1 MNLNINFM
9 KIKSKIDV
17 ITNSSS
23 EVYTR
28 VDYNTLM
35 KLKDF
40 IDNFLKTLGDSRK
53 FDDLF
58 SYKFIY
64 NDKYY
69 KSKRLD
75 STGKDD
81 WDALPER
88 DKVDF
93 IASYEYDEEYPGSIR
108 LEFKAKDD
116 NFKQFENIL
125 GLIANGSIN
134 KQTVI
139 YG

>member
-1 MNLNINFM
+1 MR
-9 KIKSKIDV
+9 IKSKIDV

-28 VDYNTLM
+28 VDYNTLTR
-35 KLKDF
+35 LKDF

-58 SYKFIY
+58 SYKFLY
-64 NDKYY
+64 NDEYY
-69 KSKRLD
+69 RSKLSE
-75 STGKDD
+75 STGKDN
-81 WDALPER
+81 WDTLSEK

-93 IASYEYDEEYPGSIR
+93 IVSYEEDEEYPESIR

-125 GLIANGSIN
+125 GLIANDSIN
-134 KQTVI
+134 QQTII

>member
-1 MNLNINFM
+1 MRV
-9 KIKSKIDV
+9 KSKIDV

-28 VDYNTLM
+28 VDYNTLTR
-35 KLKDF
+35 LKDF
-40 IDNFLKTLGDSRK
+40 IDNFLKTLGDSRN

-64 NDKYY
+64 NDEYY
-69 KSKRLD
+69 RSKLSD
-75 STGKDD
+75 STGKDN
-81 WDALPER
+81 WDALSEK

-93 IASYEYDEEYPGSIR
+93 IVSYEEDKEYPESIR

-125 GLIANGSIN
+125 GLIANNSIN
-134 KQTVI
+134 TQIII

>member
-1 MNLNINFM
+1 MR
-9 KIKSKIDV
+9 IKSKIDV

-28 VDYNTLM
+28 VDYNTLTR
-35 KLKDF
+35 LKDF

-58 SYKFIY
+58 SYKFLY
-64 NDKYY
+64 NDEYY
-69 KSKRLD
+69 RSKLSE
-75 STGKDD
+75 STGNDN
-81 WDALPER
+81 WDTLSEK

-93 IASYEYDEEYPGSIR
+93 IVSYEDDEEYPESIR
-108 LEFKAKDD
+108 LEFKAKDN

-125 GLIANGSIN
+125 GLIANDSIN
-134 KQTVI
+134 QQTII

>member
-1 MNLNINFM
+1 MR
-9 KIKSKIDV
+9 IKSKIDV

-35 KLKDF
+35 NLKDF
-40 IDNFLKTLGDSRK
+40 IDNFLKTLGNSRK

-64 NDKYY
+64 DDEYY
-69 KSKRLD
+69 RLKLLD

-81 WDALPER
+81 WNALSEK

-93 IASYEYDEEYPGSIR
+93 IASYEDTKEYPESIR

-125 GLIANGSIN
+125 RLIANDSIN
-134 KQTVI
+134 QQTAI